1 MMRHGVDCMAI
12 HLRKRHRLR
21 RKEIK
26 AISESL
32 NAILSE
38 PCFSMEDTIDGA
50 ELEKFHVLLVDGEI
64 LGMIIEDSP
73 FLTVKGLLKYKP
85 AKRFVTID
93 MGAVQFI
100 YNGADVMSPGI
111 VDADPEISSGDV
123 VWIRDERNLQPLA
136 VGRALMSGPEMK
148 EAQSG
153 KAVKSLHHVG
163 DEIWNYEP

>member
-1 MMRHGVDCMAI
+1 MAI

-32 NAILSE
+32 DSILCES
-38 PCFSMEDTIDGA
+38 CFSTEDTIDKA
-50 ELEKFHVLLVDGEI
+50 DIDRFQVLLVDGEI
-64 LGMIIEDSP
+64 LGMIVDDVP
-73 FLTVKGLLKYKP
+73 FLTVKGLLKFRP
-85 AKRFVTID
+85 SKRYVTID

-111 VDADPEISSGDV
+111 VDADPEIAAGDI
-123 VWIRDERNLQPLA
+123 VWIRDVRNLQPLA
-136 VGRALMSGPEMK
+136 VGKALMSGAEMK
-148 EAQSG
+148 EGQSG

-163 DEIWNYEP
+163 DDIWNYEQ

>member
-1 MMRHGVDCMAI
+1 MRHRVDCMAI

-21 RKEIK
+21 RKEIR

-38 PCFSMEDTIDGA
+38 PCFSTGDTIDKA
-50 ELEKFHVLLVDGEI
+50 ELGRFHVLLVDGEI
-64 LGMIIEDSP
+64 LGMIIEDNP

-85 AKRFVTID
+85 EKKYVTID

-111 VDADPEISSGDV
+111 VDADPEISNGDV
-123 VWIRDERNLQPLA
+123 VWVRDERNLRPLA

-148 EAQSG
+148 DAQSG
-153 KAVKSLHHVG
+153 KAVRSLHHVG
-163 DEIWNYEP
+163 DDIWNYEP

>member
-1 MMRHGVDCMAI
+1 MIWHRVDCMAI

-50 ELEKFHVLLVDGEI
+50 ELENFHVLLVDGEI
-64 LGMIIEDSP
+64 LGMITEENP
-73 FLTVKGLLKYKP
+73 FLTVKGLLKYRPEK
-85 AKRFVTID
+85 KYVTID

-123 VWIRDERNLQPLA
+123 VWVRDERNLQPLA

-148 EAQSG
+148 DAQSG
-153 KAVKSLHHVG
+153 KAVKSIHHVG

>member
-1 MMRHGVDCMAI
+1 MAI
-12 HLRKRHRLR
+12 HLKKRHRLR

-32 NAILSE
+32 NPILSE
-38 PCFSMEDTIDGA
+38 PCFSTEDTIDKA
-50 ELEKFHVLLVDGEI
+50 DIDKFQVLLVEGEI
-64 LGMIIEDSP
+64 LGMIVDDVP
-73 FLTVKGLLKYKP
+73 FLTVKGILKFRP
-85 AKRFVTID
+85 SKRYVTID

-111 VDADPEISSGDV
+111 VDADPEIATGDI
-123 VWIRDERNLQPLA
+123 VWIRDVRNLQPLA
-136 VGRALMSGPEMK
+136 VGKALMSGAEMK

-163 DEIWNYEP
+163 DDLWNYEQ

>member
-1 MMRHGVDCMAI
+1 MAI

-32 NAILSE
+32 DSILSMS
-38 PCFSMEDTIDGA
+38 CFSAEDTIDRA
-50 ELEKFHVLLVDGEI
+50 ELEKFSVLFVDGEI
-64 LGMIIEDSP
+64 LGMIVEDIP
-73 FLTVKGLLKYKP
+73 FLTVKGLLKFRP
-85 AKRFVTID
+85 SKRYVTID

-111 VDADPEISSGDV
+111 VDADPDISSGDV

-136 VGRALMSGPEMK
+136 VGKALMSGSEMK

-163 DEIWNYEP
+163 DEIWNYEQ

>member
-1 MMRHGVDCMAI
+1 MAI

-21 RKEIK
+21 QKEIK
-26 AISESL
+26 VISESL

-50 ELEKFHVLLVDGEI
+50 ELENFHVLLVDGEI

-73 FLTVKGLLKYKP
+73 FLTVKGLLKYRPEK
-85 AKRFVTID
+85 KYVTID

-123 VWIRDERNLQPLA
+123 VWIRDERHLQPLA
-136 VGRALMSGPEMK
+136 VGRALMSGSEMK
-148 EAQSG
+148 DAQSG
-153 KAVKSLHHVG
+153 KAVKSIHHVG

>member
-1 MMRHGVDCMAI
+1 MLYRVDCMAI

-26 AISESL
+26 AISESF
-32 NAILSE
+32 NSILSE
-38 PCFSMEDTIDGA
+38 PCFSTEDTIDKA

-64 LGMIIEDSP
+64 LGMIIDDVP
-73 FLTVKGLLKYKP
+73 FLTVKGLLKFRP
-85 AKRFVTID
+85 SKRYVTID

-100 YNGADVMSPGI
+100 YNGADVMAPGI

-123 VWIRDERNLQPLA
+123 VWVRDERNKQPLA
-136 VGRALMSGPEMK
+136 VGKALMSGTEMK

-153 KAVKSLHHVG
+153 KAVKALHHVG
-163 DEIWNYEP
+163 DDIWNYEP

>member
-1 MMRHGVDCMAI
+1 MAI

-32 NAILSE
+32 NAVLSVS
-38 PCFSMEDTIDGA
+38 CFSIEDTIDGA
-50 ELEKFHVLLVDGEI
+50 ELEKFHVLLVEGEI

-73 FLTVKGLLKYKP
+73 FLTVKGLLKYRPERKY
-85 AKRFVTID
+85 VTID

-148 EAQSG
+148 VANSG
-153 KAVKSLHHVG
+153 KAVKSIHHVG
-163 DEIWNYEP
+163 DEIWNFEP

>member
-1 MMRHGVDCMAI
+1 MSI

-21 RKEIK
+21 QKEIR

-32 NAILSE
+32 DAILSE
-38 PCFSMEDTIDGA
+38 PCFSTDDTMDRA
-50 ELEKFHVLLVDGEI
+50 ELEKFSVLLVDGEI
-64 LGMIIEDSP
+64 LGMIVEDEP
-73 FLTVKGLLKYKP
+73 FLTVKGLLKFRPK
-85 AKRFVTID
+85 KRYVTID

-111 VDADPEISSGDV
+111 VDADPEISTGDV

-136 VGRALMSGPEMK
+136 VGKALMSGPEMRG
-148 EAQSG
+148 AQSG

-163 DEIWNYEP
+163 DEIWSHEP

>member
-1 MMRHGVDCMAI
+1 MIFWIDFMAI

-32 NAILSE
+32 NAILSD
-38 PCFSMEDTIDGA
+38 PCFSTEDTIDSA

-64 LGMIIEDSP
+64 LGMIVEEVP
-73 FLTVKGLLKYKP
+73 FLTVKGLLKFRP
-85 AKRFVTID
+85 QKRFVTID

-136 VGRALMSGPEMK
+136 VGRAMISGPDMK
-148 EAQSG
+148 SGQSG